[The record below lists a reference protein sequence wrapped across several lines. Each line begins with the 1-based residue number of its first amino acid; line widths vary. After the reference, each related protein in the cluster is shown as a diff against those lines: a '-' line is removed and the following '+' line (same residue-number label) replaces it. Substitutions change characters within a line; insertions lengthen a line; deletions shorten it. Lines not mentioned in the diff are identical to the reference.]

1 MLLPQHT
8 KNRITKPFI
17 STSFLFSDSQ
27 RGVIRGWPTQQ
38 SLLFNRM
45 LIQVMNV
52 ERRGLQG
59 RRKVRVDWGLGYT
72 VPKNFLTL
80 WSLYQWLSFWFFDL
94 LPALRRI
101 FRDFFKHIFVCWI
114 KIQGHFII
122 VNYFVNLGMHVF
134 WFCDQNQS
142 FRFSLSERAGKKQ
155 ERKWLVF

>member
-80 WSLYQWLSFWFFDL
+80 
-94 LPALRRI
+94 
-101 FRDFFKHIFVCWI
+101 
-114 KIQGHFII
+114 
-122 VNYFVNLGMHVF
+122 
-134 WFCDQNQS
+134 
-142 FRFSLSERAGKKQ
+142 
-155 ERKWLVF
+155 